1 MRKIYIGRCHDLTQI
16 DTNSEDAKNRLLQA
30 AIGEALMDA
39 GVRLSRDVE
48 KERFVPVSIGFEVLE
63 QGWGLQIRIT
73 MEDKDGNTT

>member
-63 QGWGLQIRIT
+63 QGWDLQIRIT